1 MEDGRIL
8 DSQITA
14 STSYNPDH
22 RAQLARLNLVH
33 QPPDVG
39 GWNKANQDTNS
50 WLQIDFLSPTIVS
63 RVITQC
69 RGDGR
74 YCTTKFQ
81 ISMSND
87 GIHFEFY
94 DEFGKVM
101 VSAFILK
108 TSFISARWH
117 FTKLRS

>member
-14 STSYNPDH
+14 STSHNPDH

-39 GWNKANQDTNS
+39 GWLKAHHDTNS

-63 RVITQC
+63 HVITQC
-69 RGDGR
+69 RGDLR

-94 DEFGKVM
+94 DEFGKNT
-101 VSAFILK
+101 VSSLY
-108 TSFISARWH
+108 
-117 FTKLRS
+117 LL